1 MHTLESLSRETTLSC
16 PPSLPRSP
24 FLPILSFHSPSTR
37 CTTNRN
43 SLKLNYYGKLD
54 CYDHLL
60 LDKNLAPKPKN
71 FKSPP
76 RGAVSGHQPTC
87 LSNINCIESTTTE
100 GTPVAESLPGEA
112 NGIENSRKKRQRQK
126 HAQHRQQLTRAHS
139 PGGRSPAKFG
149 CQPIKLEQC
158 KLAHMYPAN

>member
-54 CYDHLL
+54 RYDHLL

-112 NGIENSRKKRQRQK
+112 NHSIYGLTALKTQERNDRDRNTLNTGNSLRVHTLQAVDPRQN
-126 HAQHRQQLTRAHS
+126 LD
-139 PGGRSPAKFG
+139 
-149 CQPIKLEQC
+149 
-158 KLAHMYPAN
+158 ANQST